1 MNYYIYID
9 DIREDSRWFNT
20 HLDGEIW
27 TPFIARSY
35 EDAID
40 FLIQI
45 RDSEAEAILDLD
57 HDLGELEEMS
67 GEPFN
72 GLSGYDI
79 CKYIV
84 EHHYPLVGFH
94 IHSMNP
100 VGAQNMRQILTH
112 AGYEELF

>member
-1 MNYYIYID
+1 MNYYIYVD

-27 TPFIARSY
+27 TPFIARNY

-40 FLIQI
+40 FL
-45 RDSEAEAILDLD
+45 
-57 HDLGELEEMS
+57 
-67 GEPFN
+67 
-72 GLSGYDI
+72 
-79 CKYIV
+79 
-84 EHHYPLVGFH
+84 

>member
-20 HLDGEIW
+20 HLDGKIW
-27 TPFIARSY
+27 TPFIARNY
-35 EDAID
+35 EETID
-40 FLIQI
+40 FLTQI
-45 RDSEAEAILDLD
+45 RDSEAEVILDLD

-72 GLSGYDI
+72 GLSEYDI
-79 CKYIV
+79 CRYIV
-84 EHHYPLVGFH
+84 EHQYPLVGFH

-100 VGAQNMRQILTH
+100 VGAQNMRQLLTH
-112 AGYEELF
+112 AGYNEFF